1 MLVRRRSFALV
12 TVLLAVTAAAL
23 VLPAIAAPT
32 PLSEKKARLREV
44 QAKLDTVGTKAEVAV
59 EHYNQ
64 AVSKLE
70 TVRARMKENQRLLD
84 VTTRNLA
91 VANRQLS
98 ARAENLYKAPSAGLV
113 DVVLSVR
120 TFDELVTQMDLMQRI
135 GDSDVDLVRS
145 ITAYK
150 QEVKNRRVELRA
162 NERAAKEFVEERSQ
176 RKTEVLALEAQLEDM
191 TRGIKSDIKRL
202 QEQAEARAR
211 AAAAAAAAQVSDPS
225 TGTPPSGTSDPGGG
239 YPQVVEIAKR
249 YLGIPYVWGGASP
262 STGFD
267 CSGLTMYV
275 YAQVGVSLS
284 HGATDQQRASK
295 PVPLS
300 SLQPGDLVFFGNA
313 SFSHHVGIYAG
324 GGTMINAPNS
334 GSVVRYDSV
343 WSDAWIGGRF

>member
-1 MLVRRRSFALV
+1 M
-12 TVLLAVTAAAL
+12 
-23 VLPAIAAPT
+23 
-32 PLSEKKARLREV
+32 
-44 QAKLDTVGTKAEVAV
+44 AV

-70 TVRARMKENQRLLD
+70 TVRARMKENQRLLE
-84 VTTRNLA
+84 VTARNLA

-150 QEVKNRRVELRA
+150 QEVKDRRVELRA
-162 NERAAKEFVEERSQ
+162 NERAAKQFVEERAQ

-211 AAAAAAAAQVSDPS
+211 AAAAAAAAQVSDPVRARRRRDQQIPAAATRRSSRSRSATSGSPTCGAAPAPAPAS
-225 TGTPPSGTSDPGGG
+225 TAP
-239 YPQVVEIAKR
+239 
-249 YLGIPYVWGGASP
+249 ASP
-262 STGFD
+262 CTSTRRSASAFPTGPRI
-267 CSGLTMYV
+267 
-275 YAQVGVSLS
+275 
-284 HGATDQQRASK
+284 QQRASK
-295 PVPLS
+295 PVSLNN
-300 SLQPGDLVFFGNA
+300 LQPGDLVFFGNA

-324 GGTMINAPNS
+324 GGTMINSPNS